1 MVSFSHLTYL
11 DVISATVLPW
21 ETFNTENDE
30 FSLKL
35 LNFTDQWEAL
45 LQMINKIMKISQK
58 DAILIKKFRLLKGY
72 KGCLLNEFGNRQVL
86 RV

>member
-58 DAILIKKFRLLKGY
+58 DAILIKKIPYVKGVQR
-72 KGCLLNEFGNRQVL
+72 LLNEFGNRQVL

>member
-58 DAILIKKFRLLKGY
+58 DAILIKKIPSVKGVQR
-72 KGCLLNEFGNRQVL
+72 LLNEFGNRQVL

>member
-1 MVSFSHLTYL
+1 MMVSFSHLTYL

-35 LNFTDQWEAL
+35 LNFTD
-45 LQMINKIMKISQK
+45 
-58 DAILIKKFRLLKGY
+58 
-72 KGCLLNEFGNRQVL
+72 
-86 RV
+86 